1 MVLWSKLGIGGRLI
15 AAFAGIIALSVISGT
30 VGWLGLRDVARTQ
43 ATVTDSAMPA
53 ALQARE
59 IAEASARLIAAAP
72 LLTNATT
79 EAQRREEAVALFAG
93 ADDLRELL
101 VEVRRHG
108 FDAGKVDDLQLG
120 VDRLLG
126 NLSAQ
131 NELVAR
137 RLSLRS
143 RAEGRI
149 DEALSAALD
158 LLELSDTLVSNAAAG
173 TTALIANLYDLVEDP
188 GRLEQ
193 TWNALDRLA
202 ERDVFLME
210 RMFELR
216 MRSSQTG
223 LMLNQL
229 ERTRHAG
236 DLASLEEAFDETLV
250 ILGRRIA
257 TVDDPV
263 RRRQGEGSLARL
275 TEAARGGAADV
286 FELSRASLDADARI
300 ERLAEENRALAGDLG
315 ALVVELVEES
325 RQFTDVATGQA
336 DAAVRVG
343 LFALLALTVASV
355 VLGSL
360 IVWFYLRRNVIRRLN
375 HLAGLMRDLARGDLN
390 VQVEASGS
398 DELSEMARAMQFF
411 KQEAIRKRELEVEQ
425 QRAELQLR
433 SHKEELEA
441 TVRERT
447 LQLSDANARLQQAV
461 SDHAEARARAEQASG
476 AKSEFLATM
485 SHEIRTPMNG
495 MLGMVRILA
504 DSPLEPAQREQLE
517 IVASSGNALMSILND
532 ILDYSKIESGHLDCE
547 TADFDLRQLI
557 GAVVS
562 LLRPRA
568 RETGVALVLDCD
580 EAVPPVLRGDAGKLR
595 QVLFNLV
602 GNGLKFTEQGEVAV
616 RVRALVGDGDGDG
629 DAAHL
634 RFEVSDT
641 GIGIPESQ
649 RALVFDAFYQM
660 DSSISRRF
668 GGTGLGLAIC
678 RKLVEAMGGEI
689 GVESAVGQG
698 SVFWFTLSLEP
709 GDARALEEP
718 APAVA
723 SSRLGARSILV
734 VEDDEVSRT
743 VAACFLETMGHKVTV
758 ASDGAQA
765 IEAVERDDFDA
776 VLMDI
781 SLPRMSGIEA
791 TRRIR
796 GLAEARKSAVPIIA
810 MSAHVFRTE
819 IDEHLRAGMDAFI
832 GKPISPAG
840 LERVLAQALL
850 GEAAGEQ
857 PDDAEPAEQPWV
869 DCRALIEDLQ
879 ALGPERM
886 QKLVD
891 LFLGSTPQRMTAIAD
906 AVGRCDF
913 AALGFAAHGL
923 KSAATS
929 LGLMRLADRLEAM
942 ESAAASGQAQTVAEI
957 HRGLAAV
964 YETSVRT
971 LTETWQ
977 DLRPPAAVK
986 ADRTRTDSLLRVP

>member
-30 VGWLGLRDVARTQ
+30 VGWLGLRDVARSQ
-43 ATVTDSAMPA
+43 ATVTGSAMPA

-79 EAQRREEAVALFAG
+79 EAQRSEEAAALFAG
-93 ADDLRELL
+93 ADDLRKLL
-101 VEVRRHG
+101 VEVQHYG

-120 VDRLLG
+120 VDRLLS

-131 NELVAR
+131 NELVAQ

-143 RAEGRI
+143 RVNGRI
-149 DEALSAALD
+149 AEALAATLD

-188 GRLEQ
+188 ARLEQ

-223 LMLNQL
+223 LLLNQL
-229 ERTRHAG
+229 ERTRHVG
-236 DLASLEEAFDETLV
+236 DLASLEEEFGETLV
-250 ILGRRIA
+250 ILGRRVA
-257 TVDDPV
+257 TIDDPV
-263 RRRQGEGSLARL
+263 RRRQGELSLVRL
-275 TEAARGGAADV
+275 TDATRAGAADM
-286 FELSRASLDADARI
+286 FELSRESLDADAQV
-300 ERLAEENRALAGDLG
+300 ERLADENRALAGDLG

-325 RQFTDVATGQA
+325 RRYTDVATGQA

-390 VQVEASGS
+390 VRVEASGS

-411 KQEAIRKRELEVEQ
+411 KDEAIRKRELEVEQ

-433 SHKEELEA
+433 RHKEELED

-504 DSPLEPAQREQLE
+504 DSHLEPSQREQLE
-517 IVASSGNALMSILND
+517 IVASSGEALMSILND
-532 ILDYSKIESGHLDCE
+532 ILDYSKIESGHLECE
-547 TADFDLRQLI
+547 IADFDLRQLI

-562 LLRPRA
+562 LLQPRA

-580 EAVPPVLRGDAGKLR
+580 ETVPRVLRGDAGKLR

-602 GNGLKFTEQGEVAV
+602 GNGLKFTEQGEVTV
-616 RVRALVGDGDGDG
+616 RVLALAGDGGP
-629 DAAHL
+629 AHL

-641 GIGIPESQ
+641 GIGVPASQ
-649 RALVFDAFYQM
+649 RDLVFDAFYQM

-689 GVESAVGQG
+689 GVKSAVGKG

-709 GDARALEEP
+709 GDARALNEP
-718 APAVA
+718 APVVA
-723 SSRLGARSILV
+723 SSGLGARSILV

-758 ASDGAQA
+758 ANDGAQA
-765 IEAVERDDFDA
+765 IEAVERGDFDA

-796 GLAEARKSAVPIIA
+796 GLAEARKSQVPIIA

-819 IDEHLRAGMDAFI
+819 IDEHLKAGMDAFI

-850 GEAAGEQ
+850 GEATGEQ
-857 PDDAEPAEQPWV
+857 PVDAEPAEQPWV

-891 LFLGSTPQRMTAIAD
+891 LFLESTPQRMTAIAD
-906 AVGRCDF
+906 AVRQGQ
-913 AALGFAAHGL
+913 LETLEFAAHGL

-929 LGLMRLADRLEAM
+929 LGLMRLADRLESM
-942 ESAAASGQAQTVAEI
+942 ETAAAGGQAQTVADI
-957 HRGLAAV
+957 HRDLSAVYKTSARALSETWRELRSTAAV
-964 YETSVRT
+964 T
-971 LTETWQ
+971 
-977 DLRPPAAVK
+977 P
-986 ADRTRTDSLLRVP
+986 DRTRTDNLLRVP

>member
-43 ATVTDSAMPA
+43 ATVTGSAMPA

-59 IAEASARLIAAAP
+59 IAEASARLIAASP

-79 EAQRREEAVALFAG
+79 EVQRSEEAAALFAG
-93 ADDLRELL
+93 ADDLRKLL

-131 NELVAR
+131 NELVAE

-143 RAEGRI
+143 RANGRI
-149 DEALSAALD
+149 AEALAAALD
-158 LLELSDTLVSNAAAG
+158 LLDLSDTLVSNAAAG

-188 GRLEQ
+188 ARLEQ

-223 LMLNQL
+223 LLLNQL
-229 ERTRHAG
+229 ERTRQAG
-236 DLASLEEAFDETLV
+236 DLASLEEEFDETLV
-250 ILGRRIA
+250 ILDRRIA
-257 TVDDPV
+257 TIDDPV
-263 RRRQGEGSLARL
+263 RRRQGEESLAHL

-300 ERLAEENRALAGDLG
+300 ERLAEENRALAGDLS

-411 KQEAIRKRELEVEQ
+411 KHEAIRKRELEIEQ

-433 SHKEELEA
+433 RHKEELED

-447 LQLSDANARLQQAV
+447 LQLSDANTRLQQAV

-504 DSPLEPAQREQLE
+504 DSPLEPSQREQLE
-517 IVASSGNALMSILND
+517 IVASSGEALMSILND
-532 ILDYSKIESGHLDCE
+532 ILDYSKIESGHLECE
-547 TADFDLRQLI
+547 VADFDLRQLI

-562 LLRPRA
+562 LLQPRA

-580 EAVPPVLRGDAGKLR
+580 ETVPRVLRGDAGKLR

-602 GNGLKFTEQGEVAV
+602 GNGLKFTEQGEVTV
-616 RVRALVGDGDGDG
+616 RVRALAAEAN
-629 DAAHL
+629 AAHL

-689 GVESAVGQG
+689 GVESAVGKG

-723 SSRLGARSILV
+723 SSRLGPRSILV

-743 VAACFLETMGHKVTV
+743 VAACFLETMGHKVAV

-765 IEAVERDDFDA
+765 IEAVERNDFDA

-796 GLAEARKSAVPIIA
+796 GLAEARKRDVPIIA

-819 IDEHLRAGMDAFI
+819 IDEHLKAGMDAFI

-891 LFLGSTPQRMTAIAD
+891 LFLESTPQRMAAIAD
-906 AVGRCDF
+906 AIGQGDF
-913 AALGFAAHGL
+913 EALGFAAHGL

-942 ESAAASGQAQTVAEI
+942 ETAAAGGQAQTV
-957 HRGLAAV
+957 RGLHRDLESV
-964 YETSVRT
+964 YQTSVRT

-977 DLRPPAAVK
+977 DLRPPAAVT

>member
-30 VGWLGLRDVARTQ
+30 VGWLGLRDVARSQ
-43 ATVTDSAMPA
+43 ATVTGSAMPA

-79 EAQRREEAVALFAG
+79 EAQRSEEAAALFAG
-93 ADDLRELL
+93 ADDLRKLL
-101 VEVRRHG
+101 VEVQHYG

-120 VDRLLG
+120 VDRLLS

-131 NELVAR
+131 NELVAQ

-143 RAEGRI
+143 RVNGRI
-149 DEALSAALD
+149 AEALAATLD

-188 GRLEQ
+188 ARLEQ

-223 LMLNQL
+223 LLLNQL
-229 ERTRHAG
+229 ERTRHVG
-236 DLASLEEAFDETLV
+236 DLASLEEEFGETLV
-250 ILGRRIA
+250 ILGRRVA
-257 TVDDPV
+257 TIDDPV
-263 RRRQGEGSLARL
+263 RRRQGELSLVRL
-275 TEAARGGAADV
+275 TDATRAGAADM
-286 FELSRASLDADARI
+286 FELSRESLDADAQV
-300 ERLAEENRALAGDLG
+300 ERLADENRALAGDLG

-325 RQFTDVATGQA
+325 RRYTDVATGQA

-390 VQVEASGS
+390 VRVEASGS

-411 KQEAIRKRELEVEQ
+411 KDEAIRKRELEVEQ

-433 SHKEELEA
+433 RHKEELED

-504 DSPLEPAQREQLE
+504 DSHLEPSQREQLE
-517 IVASSGNALMSILND
+517 IVASSGEALMSILND
-532 ILDYSKIESGHLDCE
+532 ILDYSKIESGHLECE
-547 TADFDLRQLI
+547 IADFDLRQLI

-562 LLRPRA
+562 LLQPRA

-580 EAVPPVLRGDAGKLR
+580 ETVPRVLRGDAGKLR

-602 GNGLKFTEQGEVAV
+602 GNGLKFTEQGEVTV
-616 RVRALVGDGDGDG
+616 RVRALAGDGGP
-629 DAAHL
+629 AHL

-641 GIGIPESQ
+641 GIGVPASQ
-649 RALVFDAFYQM
+649 RDLVFDAFYQM

-689 GVESAVGQG
+689 GVKSAVGKG

-709 GDARALEEP
+709 GDARALDEP
-718 APAVA
+718 APVVA
-723 SSRLGARSILV
+723 SSRTRSPV
-734 VEDDEVSRT
+734 DPRGGGRRGQPHGGGV
-743 VAACFLETMGHKVTV
+743 
-758 ASDGAQA
+758 
-765 IEAVERDDFDA
+765 
-776 VLMDI
+776 
-781 SLPRMSGIEA
+781 LPRD
-791 TRRIR
+791 
-796 GLAEARKSAVPIIA
+796 
-810 MSAHVFRTE
+810 H
-819 IDEHLRAGMDAFI
+819 
-832 GKPISPAG
+832 
-840 LERVLAQALL
+840 
-850 GEAAGEQ
+850 
-857 PDDAEPAEQPWV
+857 
-869 DCRALIEDLQ
+869 
-879 ALGPERM
+879 GP
-886 QKLVD
+886 Q
-891 LFLGSTPQRMTAIAD
+891 G
-906 AVGRCDF
+906 
-913 AALGFAAHGL
+913 
-923 KSAATS
+923 
-929 LGLMRLADRLEAM
+929 
-942 ESAAASGQAQTVAEI
+942 
-957 HRGLAAV
+957 HRG
-964 YETSVRT
+964 
-971 LTETWQ
+971 Q
-977 DLRPPAAVK
+977 
-986 ADRTRTDSLLRVP
+986 

>member
-43 ATVTDSAMPA
+43 ATVTGSAMPA

-59 IAEASARLIAAAP
+59 IAEASARLIAASP

-79 EAQRREEAVALFAG
+79 EAQRGEEAAALFAG
-93 ADDLRELL
+93 ADNLRELL
-101 VEVRRHG
+101 ADVRRYG

-131 NELVAR
+131 NELVAQ

-143 RAEGRI
+143 RADGRI
-149 DEALSAALD
+149 AGALTAALD
-158 LLELSDTLVSNAAAG
+158 LLDLSDTLVSNAAAG
-173 TTALIANLYDLVEDP
+173 TTALIANLYELVEDP
-188 GRLEQ
+188 ARLEQ

-223 LMLNQL
+223 LQLNQL
-229 ERTRHAG
+229 ERTRQAG
-236 DLASLEEAFDETLV
+236 DLEALEIQFNETLV

-257 TVDDPV
+257 TIDDPV
-263 RRRQGEGSLARL
+263 RRRQGEATLARL

-286 FELSRASLDADARI
+286 FELSRASLDADAQI
-300 ERLAEENRALAGDLG
+300 ERLAEENRTLAGDLG

-325 RQFTDVATGQA
+325 RQFTGVATGQA
-336 DAAVRVG
+336 DAAVRLG
-343 LFALLALTVASV
+343 LFALLALTIASV

-411 KQEAIRKRELEVEQ
+411 KHEAIRKRELEVEQ

-433 SHKEELEA
+433 RHKEELED

-447 LQLSDANARLQQAV
+447 VQLSDANARLQQAV

-504 DSPLEPAQREQLE
+504 DSPLEPSQREQLE
-517 IVASSGNALMSILND
+517 IVASSGEALMSILND
-532 ILDYSKIESGHLDCE
+532 ILDYSKIESGHLECE

-562 LLRPRA
+562 LLQPRA
-568 RETGVALVLDCD
+568 RETGVALVLHCD
-580 EAVPPVLRGDAGKLR
+580 EAVPPALRGDAGKLR

-616 RVRALVGDGDGDG
+616 RVRALAGDGP
-629 DAAHL
+629 ATHL

-641 GIGIPESQ
+641 GIGIPASQ
-649 RALVFDAFYQM
+649 RELVFDAFYQM
-660 DSSISRRF
+660 DSSISRRY

-689 GVESAVGQG
+689 GVESAVGKG
-698 SVFWFTLSLEP
+698 SVFWFTLSLQP
-709 GDARALEEP
+709 GNARALEET

-723 SSRLGARSILV
+723 SNRLGPRSILV

-743 VAACFLETMGHKVTV
+743 VAACFLETMGHTVTL

-765 IEAVERDDFDA
+765 IEAIERDDFDA

-796 GLAEARKSAVPIIA
+796 DLAETRKSQVPIIA

-819 IDEHLRAGMDAFI
+819 IDEHLKAGMDAFI

-840 LERVLAQALL
+840 LEHVLTQALL
-850 GEAAGEQ
+850 GEAAGEL

-886 QKLVD
+886 QKLID
-891 LFLGSTPQRMTAIAD
+891 LFLESTPQRMAAIAD
-906 AVGRCDF
+906 AVGQGDF
-913 AALGFAAHGL
+913 EALGSAAHGL

-929 LGLMRLADRLEAM
+929 LGLMRLADRLEAI
-942 ESAAASGQAQTVAEI
+942 ETAAAGGQAQTAADI
-957 HRGLAAV
+957 HRDLAAV
-964 YETSVRT
+964 YETSVGG

-977 DLRPPAAVK
+977 DLRSPAAVT
-986 ADRTRTDSLLRVP
+986 ADRARTDSLLRVP

>member
-43 ATVTDSAMPA
+43 ATVTGSAMPA

-59 IAEASARLIAAAP
+59 IAEASARLIAASP

-79 EAQRREEAVALFAG
+79 EAQRGEEAAALFAG
-93 ADDLRELL
+93 ADNLRDLLAD
-101 VEVRRHG
+101 VRRYG

-131 NELVAR
+131 NELVAQ

-143 RAEGRI
+143 RADGRI
-149 DEALSAALD
+149 AEALTAALD
-158 LLELSDTLVSNAAAG
+158 LLDLSDTLVSNAAAG
-173 TTALIANLYDLVEDP
+173 TTALIANLYELVEDP
-188 GRLEQ
+188 ARLEQ

-223 LMLNQL
+223 LLLNQL
-229 ERTRHAG
+229 ERTRQAG
-236 DLASLEEAFDETLV
+236 DLESLENEFNETLV

-257 TVDDPV
+257 TIDDPV
-263 RRRQGEGSLARL
+263 RRRQGEATLARL

-286 FELSRASLDADARI
+286 FDLSRASLDADAQI
-300 ERLAEENRALAGDLG
+300 ERLAEENRTLAGDLG

-325 RQFTDVATGQA
+325 RQFTEVATGQA
-336 DAAVRVG
+336 DGAVRLG
-343 LFALLALTVASV
+343 LFALLALTIASV

-411 KQEAIRKRELEVEQ
+411 KHEAIRKRELEVEQ

-433 SHKEELEA
+433 RHKQELED

-504 DSPLEPAQREQLE
+504 DSPLEPSQREQLE
-517 IVASSGNALMSILND
+517 IVASSGEALMSILND
-532 ILDYSKIESGHLDCE
+532 ILDYSKIESGHLECE

-562 LLRPRA
+562 LLQPRA

-580 EAVPPVLRGDAGKLR
+580 ATMPRVLRGDAGKLR

-616 RVRALVGDGDGDG
+616 RVRALAGEGDS
-629 DAAHL
+629 AHL

-649 RALVFDAFYQM
+649 QDLVFDAFYQM

-689 GVESAVGQG
+689 GVESAVGKG

-709 GDARALEEP
+709 GASRALDEP

-723 SSRLGARSILV
+723 SSRLAARSILV
-734 VEDDEVSRT
+734 VEDDEVSRA
-743 VAACFLETMGHKVTV
+743 VAACFLETMGHKVSV

-765 IEAVERDDFDA
+765 IEAVERGDFDA

-781 SLPRMSGIEA
+781 SMPRMSGIEA

-796 GLAEARKSAVPIIA
+796 ALPDAGKSQVPIIA

-819 IDEHLRAGMDAFI
+819 IDEHLKAGMNAFI

-840 LERVLAQALL
+840 LERVLAQVLL
-850 GEAAGEQ
+850 GEAPSEVLV
-857 PDDAEPAEQPWV
+857 DDAPADLPWV

-879 ALGPERM
+879 ALGSARM
-886 QKLVD
+886 HKLVD
-891 LFLGSTPQRMTAIAD
+891 LFVTTTPHRMSAIAT
-906 AVGRCDF
+906 AAHTSDF
-913 AALGFAAHGL
+913 ETVALAAHGL

-929 LGLMRLADRLEAM
+929 LGLSRLAERLEAM
-942 ESAAASGQAQTVAEI
+942 EAAAADGHAPTVRAILDDLEPTC
-957 HRGLAAV
+957 R
-964 YETSVRT
+964 TSVRT
-971 LTETWQ
+971 LVETWR
-977 DLRPPAAVK
+977 DLDPPAGVRS
-986 ADRTRTDSLLRVP
+986 DLSRTDNLLRVQ

>member
-43 ATVTDSAMPA
+43 ATVTGSAMPA

-59 IAEASARLIAAAP
+59 IAEASARLIAASP

-79 EAQRREEAVALFAG
+79 EAQRSDEAAALFTG
-93 ADDLRELL
+93 ADDLRKLL
-101 VEVRRHG
+101 VEVRRYG

-131 NELVAR
+131 NELVAQ

-143 RAEGRI
+143 RANGRVA
-149 DEALSAALD
+149 EALAAALD

-188 GRLEQ
+188 ARLEQ

-223 LMLNQL
+223 LLLNQL
-229 ERTRHAG
+229 ERTRRAG
-236 DLASLEEAFDETLV
+236 DLASLEGEFDETLV

-257 TVDDPV
+257 TIDDPV
-263 RRRQGEGSLARL
+263 RRRQGEESLARL
-275 TEAARGGAADV
+275 TEATRGVAADV
-286 FELSRASLDADARI
+286 FELSRVSLDADTQV

-411 KQEAIRKRELEVEQ
+411 KDEAIRKRELEIEQ

-433 SHKEELEA
+433 RHKEELED

-447 LQLSDANARLQQAV
+447 LQLSDANTRLQQAV

-504 DSPLEPAQREQLE
+504 DSPLEPSQREQLE
-517 IVASSGNALMSILND
+517 IVASSGEALMSILND
-532 ILDYSKIESGHLDCE
+532 ILDYSKIESGHLECE

-562 LLRPRA
+562 LLQPRA

-580 EAVPPVLRGDAGKLR
+580 ETVPRVLRGDAGKLR

-602 GNGLKFTEQGEVAV
+602 GNGLKFTEQGEVTV
-616 RVRALVGDGDGDG
+616 RIRALAGDGDS
-629 DAAHL
+629 AHL

-649 RALVFDAFYQM
+649 RDLVFDAFYQM

-689 GVESAVGQG
+689 GVKSAVGKG

-709 GDARALEEP
+709 GDARAFDEP

-723 SSRLGARSILV
+723 RSRLGARSILV

-743 VAACFLETMGHKVTV
+743 VAACFLETMGHKVSV
-758 ASDGAQA
+758 ACDGAQA
-765 IEAVERDDFDA
+765 IEAVEQGDFDA

-796 GLAEARKSAVPIIA
+796 GLAEVRKSQVPIIA

-819 IDEHLRAGMDAFI
+819 IDEHLEAGMDAFI

-857 PDDAEPAEQPWV
+857 TNDAEPAEQPWV

-891 LFLGSTPQRMTAIAD
+891 LFLESTPQRMTAIAD
-906 AVGRCDF
+906 AVGQGHLE
-913 AALGFAAHGL
+913 ALGIAAHGL

-942 ESAAASGQAQTVAEI
+942 ETAAAGGQAQSVADI
-957 HRGLAAV
+957 HRDLAAV
-964 YETSVRT
+964 YETSVGT
-971 LTETWQ
+971 LMETWQ
-977 DLRPPAAVK
+977 EVRSPAAVTP
-986 ADRTRTDSLLRVP
+986 DRTRTDNLLRVP

>member
-1 MVLWSKLGIGGRLI
+1 
-15 AAFAGIIALSVISGT
+15 
-30 VGWLGLRDVARTQ
+30 
-43 ATVTDSAMPA
+43 MPA

-59 IAEASARLIAAAP
+59 IAEASARLIAASP

-79 EAQRREEAVALFAG
+79 DAQRSGEAAALFAG
-93 ADDLRELL
+93 ADELRKLL
-101 VEVRRHG
+101 VDVRRHG
-108 FDAGKVDDLQLG
+108 FDPGKVDDLQLG

-131 NELVAR
+131 NELVAE

-143 RAEGRI
+143 RADGRI
-149 DEALSAALD
+149 AEALAAALD
-158 LLELSDTLVSNAAAG
+158 LLDLSDTLVSNAAAG

-188 GRLEQ
+188 ARLEQ

-223 LMLNQL
+223 LLLNQL
-229 ERTRHAG
+229 ERTRQAG
-236 DLASLEEAFDETLV
+236 DLASLKEEFDETLV

-257 TVDDPV
+257 TIDDPV
-263 RRRQGEGSLARL
+263 RRRQGEESLARL
-275 TEAARGGAADV
+275 TDAARGGAADV

-300 ERLAEENRALAGDLG
+300 ERLAEENRTLAGDLG

-411 KQEAIRKRELEVEQ
+411 KHEAIRKRELEIEQ

-433 SHKEELEA
+433 RHKEQLED

-461 SDHAEARARAEQASG
+461 ADQSEARARAEQASG

-504 DSPLEPAQREQLE
+504 DSPLEPSQREQLG
-517 IVASSGNALMSILND
+517 IVASSGEALMSILND
-532 ILDYSKIESGHLDCE
+532 ILDYSKIESGHLECE
-547 TADFDLRQLI
+547 VADFDLRQLI

-562 LLRPRA
+562 LLQPRA

-602 GNGLKFTEQGEVAV
+602 GNGLKFTEQGEVTV
-616 RVRALVGDGDGDG
+616 RVRALAADGH
-629 DAAHL
+629 AAHL
-634 RFEVSDT
+634 RFEVGDT

-649 RALVFDAFYQM
+649 KALVFDAFYQM

-689 GVESAVGQG
+689 GVESAVGKG

-709 GDARALEEP
+709 GDARALDEP

-723 SSRLGARSILV
+723 SSKLGPRSILV

-743 VAACFLETMGHKVTV
+743 VAACFLETMGHKVTL

-765 IEAVERDDFDA
+765 IEAVEREDFDA
-776 VLMDI
+776 VFMDI

-796 GLAEARKSAVPIIA
+796 GLAEARKRDVPIIA

-819 IDEHLRAGMDAFI
+819 IDEHLKAGMDAFI

-857 PDDAEPAEQPWV
+857 LDDGEPAEQPWV

-879 ALGPERM
+879 ALGSERM

-891 LFLGSTPQRMTAIAD
+891 LFIESTPQRMRTIAD
-906 AVGRCDF
+906 AVGQGNF
-913 AALGFAAHGL
+913 EALGFAAHGL

-942 ESAAASGQAQTVAEI
+942 ETAAAGGQAQTV
-957 HRGLAAV
+957 RGLHRDLESV
-964 YETSVRT
+964 YQTSVRS
-971 LTETWQ
+971 LTETWR
-977 DLRPPAAVK
+977 DLRSPTAVTP
-986 ADRTRTDSLLRVP
+986 DRTRTDSLLRVP